1 LLDSILKNSIAQ
13 PLRIFLQIK
22 RNTKSNRTVYK
33 IEEMSLLNGL
43 EIGDGLGDE
52 NVNVMDNITN
62 RFYENY
68 SHNSFNVTWG
78 LENKYLNANMNEF
91 STEVGLGVS
100 NANETSDLLPKI
112 LTDSGSSL
120 GWGDLALVSLFCSI
134 IAGTVVSI
142 LIYFVIISS
151 E

>member
-1 LLDSILKNSIAQ
+1 
-13 PLRIFLQIK
+13 
-22 RNTKSNRTVYK
+22 
-33 IEEMSLLNGL
+33 MSLLNGL